1 MANNKYSNL
10 SISSSYDVHQLKYLE
25 NKINE
30 IMIGG
35 IALNSKYQIINA
47 NSDGDVILHSI
58 IDAILVAG
66 INKNIGEIFSEKNI
80 DNYYKNSTN
89 IFQKALILIQDKI
102 KIVSISLVVICDVI
116 LLTNH
121 LKLVK
126 RNLYEILKIYQQD
139 CNINITVRKSE
150 KITKMFIKCYSNILF
165 VKK

>member
-1 MANNKYSNL
+1 
-10 SISSSYDVHQLKYLE
+10 
-25 NKINE
+25 
-30 IMIGG
+30 MIGG

-139 CNINITVRKSE
+139 CNINITVRTSE